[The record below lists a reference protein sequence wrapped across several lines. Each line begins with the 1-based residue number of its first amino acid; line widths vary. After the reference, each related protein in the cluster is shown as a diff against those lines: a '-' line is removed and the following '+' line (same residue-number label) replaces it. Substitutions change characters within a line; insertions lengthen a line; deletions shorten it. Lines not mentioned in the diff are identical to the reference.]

1 MIQYSGVLGH
11 SERPTADFLWCIMTT
26 SNSKWGVV
34 MSYHHDP
41 VLAARLIHLTFCGL
55 DGVIDPE
62 RVLYR
67 MGVTPPES
75 GRTAQI
81 EAIGQRILADETDIE
96 AFMEALEALN
106 GIHEL

>member
-1 MIQYSGVLGH
+1 
-11 SERPTADFLWCIMTT
+11 
-26 SNSKWGVV
+26 

-67 MGVTPPES
+67 MGVTPPED
-75 GRTAQI
+75 GRTARI
-81 EAIGQRILADETDIE
+81 EAIGQRILADRAGIE
-96 AFMEALEALN
+96 AFVEALEALN

>member
-1 MIQYSGVLGH
+1 
-11 SERPTADFLWCIMTT
+11 
-26 SNSKWGVV
+26 

-41 VLAARLIHLTFCGL
+41 VLAARIIHLTFCGM

-62 RVLYR
+62 RVLCK

-81 EAIGQRILADETDIE
+81 EAIGERILADETDIE
-96 AFMEALEALN
+96 AFVQALEALN
-106 GIHEL
+106 GVQEL